1 MLRGEAQQEL
11 VFGLFQSVGRCKV
24 DVPEIRV
31 MTDGRARD
39 DDKIFDMNQ
48 LKHIDTFINL
58 IENMCIPVIAQ
69 YGKQAMQTMQTMP
82 IS

>member
-1 MLRGEAQQEL
+1 M
-11 VFGLFQSVGRCKV
+11 FQSVGRCKV